1 MTHRALIFRLTI
13 VNTGFLMPQIT
24 GCDSPESRY
33 LPVSSISILSLGLF
47 FVCLLLIA
55 LPTRAFESLTTA
67 QNLIYD
73 RAHLS
78 NTVAGQQI
86 VYGYHGQLTPD
97 EAVDDQVVLNVNK
110 EHADDRRD
118 VGVEFLTAE
127 RRMFLPEFT
136 AFRGNPVIIAM
147 LEHIAQRMGHAT
159 GGGVLYFRNR
169 IRDALAAHQV
179 GIETVDTEFNGN
191 KVEATRITFMPFAG
205 DSYLAQQPEYT
216 AANFSIT
223 LSDHVPGGVV
233 GVAAR
238 SGQKGQSQFVYEIEL
253 NQ

>member
-1 MTHRALIFRLTI
+1 
-13 VNTGFLMPQIT
+13 MPRIAENNSSGYQF
-24 GCDSPESRY
+24 
-33 LPVSSISILSLGLF
+33 LPVQSFHIVASGLF
-47 FVCLLLIA
+47 FVCLLLVA
-55 LPTRAFESLTTA
+55 APTQAFENLTAA

-78 NTVAGQQI
+78 NTEAGQEI
-86 VYGYHGQLTPD
+86 VYRYHSEITKD
-97 EAVDDQVVLNVNK
+97 EVIDDRVVLKVSKAHEDN
-110 EHADDRRD
+110 RRD
-118 VGVEFLTAE
+118 VALEFLSAE
-127 RRMFLPEFT
+127 RRMFLPDFT

-147 LEHIAQRMGHAT
+147 LEHIAQRMGSAT

-179 GIETVDTEFNGN
+179 VIETVEAEYSDQ
-191 KVEATRITFMPFAG
+191 KVDATRIKFMPFVG

-233 GVAAR
+233 GIAAR
-238 SGQKGQSQFVYEIEL
+238 SGQQGQSQFVYEIVL